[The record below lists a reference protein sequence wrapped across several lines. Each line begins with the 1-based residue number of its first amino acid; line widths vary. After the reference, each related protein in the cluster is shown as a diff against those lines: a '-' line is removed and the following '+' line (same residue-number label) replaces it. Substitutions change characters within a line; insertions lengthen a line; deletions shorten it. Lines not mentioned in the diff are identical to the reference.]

1 MLLFKAHDI
10 QDKLASILNKLDGA
24 NILHEHAINLKYVSA
39 PVSPHT
45 VTLPNNHPLQATNI

>member
-24 NILHEHAINLKYVSA
+24 NILHGHAINLKYVSA

-45 VTLPNNHPLQATNI
+45 VTLPNI